1 MSATIEGPAP
11 ETVAPETADAS
22 GGQRGRLLR
31 TVLPVSAL
39 LAMIVVFALASENF
53 LTLPNLTV
61 MSAQAGPLLLASLGA
76 TFVVLAG
83 SIDLSVGSTALLAGA
98 IAAWLLANEDLGF
111 WVVPIAVAA
120 GALTGTV
127 SGALVAYGR
136 VPSFV
141 ATLGM
146 LSVLAGLALTVL
158 DGSPISFVSES
169 VSWLSTG
176 QLVPHVQNAGLVA
189 LVVWAV
195 LLLVGTRTRFGL
207 YVTAIGGGERVAQLS
222 GIDVRRLKLAVF
234 ALSGATAALAGVV
247 SIGQLGSGG
256 PTLGSSFL
264 LDSLAAIVVGGTALA
279 GGFGGVHR
287 TLLGVLL
294 ITVLANGLNQL
305 GTGEYLQQVVKGAV
319 VVVAVLLTTAS
330 RREGIVK

>member
-1 MSATIEGPAP
+1 MN
-11 ETVAPETADAS
+11 
-22 GGQRGRLLR
+22 RGLLR
-31 TVLPVSAL
+31 TLLPLSAL
-39 LAMIVVFALASENF
+39 AIMVLVFSVSSENF
-53 LTLPNLTV
+53 LTLQNLTV
-61 MSAQAGPLLLASLGA
+61 MSGQAGPLLLAALGA
-76 TFVVLAG
+76 TFVVVTG

-98 IAAWLLANEDLGF
+98 IAAWLLANTGLGA
-111 WVVPIAVAA
+111 WTIPITLLA
-120 GALTGTV
+120 GLGTGAI
-127 SGALVAYGR
+127 SGALVAFGR

-146 LSVLAGLALTVL
+146 LSVLSGLALTIL
-158 DGSPISFVSES
+158 DGSPLAFDSDTFSE
-169 VSWLSTG
+169 LSIG
-176 QLVPHVQNAGLVA
+176 QAIPNVQNAGLVA

-195 LLLVGTRTRFGL
+195 LLVVGTRTRFGL
-207 YVTAIGGGERVAQLS
+207 YVTAVGGNERVS
-222 GIDVRRLKLAVF
+222 GLAGIGVRRLKLATF
-234 ALSGATAALAGVV
+234 ALSGATAALAGIV

-264 LDSLAAIVVGGTALA
+264 LDSLAAIVVGGTSLA

-305 GTGEYLQQVVKGAV
+305 GTGEYLQQVIKGAV
-319 VVVAVLLTTAS
+319 VVIAVLLTTAS

>member
-1 MSATIEGPAP
+1 MTATALP
-11 ETVAPETADAS
+11 ESVDATPRTAARS
-22 GGQRGRLLR
+22 RALR
-31 TVLPVSAL
+31 TVLPLSAL
-39 LAMIVVFALASENF
+39 VVMIVVFAVTSSTF

-76 TFVVLAG
+76 TLVVVTG
-83 SIDLSVGSTALLAGA
+83 SIDLSVGSMALISGA
-98 IAAWLLANEDLGF
+98 VAAWLLAHESLGL
-111 WVVPIAVAA
+111 WVVPILVVAGLVA
-120 GALTGTV
+120 GTI
-127 SGALVAYGR
+127 SGALVALGR

-146 LSVLAGLALTVL
+146 LSVLSGLALTVL
-158 DGSPISFVSES
+158 DGSPLPFQSES

-176 QLVPHVQNAGLVA
+176 QLIPHIQNAGLVA

-195 LLLVGTRTRFGL
+195 LLVVATRTRFGL
-207 YVTAIGGGERVAQLS
+207 YVTAVGGGERVAQLA
-222 GIDVRRLKLAVF
+222 GIDVKRVKIGVF
-234 ALSGATAALAGVV
+234 AVSGVTAALAGVV

-256 PTLGSSFL
+256 PTLGSTFL

-319 VVVAVLLTTAS
+319 VIVAVLLTTAS

>member
-1 MSATIEGPAP
+1 MNA
-11 ETVAPETADAS
+11 
-22 GGQRGRLLR
+22 RFLR
-31 TVLPVSAL
+31 TVLPLSAL
-39 LAMIVVFALASENF
+39 VAMVLVFSVTSDTF
-53 LTLPNLTV
+53 LTLQNLTV
-61 MSAQAGPLLLASLGA
+61 MSGQAGPLLLAALGA
-76 TFVVLAG
+76 TFVVVSG

-98 IAAWLLANEDLGF
+98 IAAWLLVNTGLGA
-111 WVVPIAVAA
+111 WTIPITLLVGVAT
-120 GALTGTV
+120 GAF

-146 LSVLAGLALTVL
+146 LSVLSGLALTIL
-158 DGSPISFVSES
+158 DGSPLAFRSETLTD
-169 VSWLSTG
+169 LSIG
-176 QLVPHVQNAGLVA
+176 QAIPHVQNAGLVA
-189 LVVWAV
+189 LVVWA
-195 LLLVGTRTRFGL
+195 LLLAVALRTRFGL
-207 YVTAIGGGERVAQLS
+207 YVTAVGGNERVAGLA
-222 GIDVRRLKLAVF
+222 GIGVRRLKLATF
-234 ALSGATAALAGVV
+234 ALSGATAALAGLV

-305 GTGEYLQQVVKGAV
+305 GTGEYLQQVIKGAV
-319 VVVAVLLTTAS
+319 VVIAVLLTTAS

>member
-1 MSATIEGPAP
+1 MTAVEPDLRAPAVAGEPAESARA
-11 ETVAPETADAS
+11 A
-22 GGQRGRLLR
+22 RGRLLR

-39 LAMIVVFALASENF
+39 VVMIVVFAASSETF

-61 MSAQAGPLLLASLGA
+61 MTAQAGPLLLASLGA
-76 TFVVLAG
+76 TFVVMSG
-83 SIDLSVGSTALLAGA
+83 SIDLSVGSAALLAGA
-98 IAAWLLANEDLGF
+98 ISAWLLSNHELGL
-111 WVVPIAVAA
+111 WVVPIGVAA
-120 GALTGTV
+120 GVAAGTI
-127 SGALVAYGR
+127 SGALVAFGR

-146 LSVLAGLALTVL
+146 LSVLSGLALTIL
-158 DGSPISFVSES
+158 DGSPIPFVSES
-169 VSWLSTG
+169 VSWISTG
-176 QLVPHVQNAGLVA
+176 QLIPHVQNAGLVA

-195 LLLVGTRTRFGL
+195 LLLVGLRTRFGL

-256 PTLGSSFL
+256 PTLGSTFL
-264 LDSLAAIVVGGTALA
+264 LDSLAAIVVGGTSLA

-305 GTGEYLQQVVKGAV
+305 GTGEYLQQVIKGAV

>member
-1 MSATIEGPAP
+1 MSA
-11 ETVAPETADAS
+11 
-22 GGQRGRLLR
+22 RFLR
-31 TVLPVSAL
+31 TVLPLSAL
-39 LAMIVVFALASENF
+39 VVMVVVFSVTSDTF
-53 LTLPNLTV
+53 LTLQNLTV
-61 MSAQAGPLLLASLGA
+61 MSGQAGPLLLAALGA
-76 TFVVLAG
+76 TFVVVSG

-98 IAAWLLANEDLGF
+98 IAAWLLVNTGLGA
-111 WVVPIAVAA
+111 WTIPITLLVGVVT
-120 GALTGTV
+120 GAF

-146 LSVLAGLALTVL
+146 LSVLSGLALTIL
-158 DGSPISFVSES
+158 DGSPLAFSSQTLTD
-169 VSWLSTG
+169 LSIG
-176 QLVPHVQNAGLVA
+176 QAIPNVQNAGLVA
-189 LVVWAV
+189 LVVWA
-195 LLLVGTRTRFGL
+195 LLLAVAVRTRFGL
-207 YVTAIGGGERVAQLS
+207 YVTAVGGNERVAGLA
-222 GIDVRRLKLAVF
+222 GIGVARLKLATF
-234 ALSGATAALAGVV
+234 ALSGATAALAGLV

-305 GTGEYLQQVVKGAV
+305 GTGEYLQQVIKGAV